1 MSPKKEQVY
10 KELQLRIITNELAP
24 GELLNEKELMGHYKI
39 GRTPLREILLQLQ
52 NENLIQ
58 MKPKYGTFVS
68 QIDFQEVKEIIEIR
82 KELEGLAG
90 RLAAAR
96 IKPEQLEDLRS
107 IIAQVE
113 ELQRNGP
120 QTLANW
126 TKLDFAFH
134 SVLYQA
140 TGNKNLTEILQKL
153 HNINARFW
161 YHLKFDWEMYSSA
174 LNDFKIMVAAL
185 EKSDEKKAQDALIN
199 HIDVFVS
206 NMKSHLL

>member
-1 MSPKKEQVY
+1 MTPKKENVY
-10 KELQLRIITNELAP
+10 KDLQLKIITNELAP
-24 GELLNEKELMGHYKI
+24 GELLNEKDLMEHYKI
-39 GRTPLREILLQLQ
+39 GRTPLREIMLQLQ
-52 NENLIQ
+52 SEHLIQ

-96 IKPEQLEDLRS
+96 IKQEQLDELQSIIHQVEDL
-107 IIAQVE
+107 Q
-113 ELQRNGP
+113 QKGP
-120 QTLANW
+120 QTLENW
-126 TKLDFAFH
+126 TQLDFAFH
-134 SVLYQA
+134 SILYQA

-161 YHLKFDWEMYSSA
+161 YHLKFEWNMYSSA
-174 LNDFKIMVAAL
+174 LNDFKIMVDAL
-185 EKSDEKKAQDALIN
+185 KNGDEQKAHDALIN